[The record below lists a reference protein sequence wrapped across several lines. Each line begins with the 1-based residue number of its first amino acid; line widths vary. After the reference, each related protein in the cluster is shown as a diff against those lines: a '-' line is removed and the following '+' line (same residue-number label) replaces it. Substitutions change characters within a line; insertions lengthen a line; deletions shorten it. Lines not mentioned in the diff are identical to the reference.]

1 MMMTMMMGRNGRLIS
16 VAEQHAYAR
25 GFECRL
31 RNLGKWTNEVVY
43 SDGICK
49 LPLLCLST
57 C

>member
-1 MMMTMMMGRNGRLIS
+1 MTMMMGRNGRLIS